1 MVVCSVLC
9 RGQQQWLELV
19 SHRVS
24 ACPSWVC
31 TSSAVMGLFRWVLL
45 SGNVPGELVGMCQ
58 ESLPCSALQAVAGEE
73 PSGCGRTAAPLERG
87 GFQNEGK
94 GLWHVSCWAA
104 MSFVVTSVFFRRLLH
119 LGSLWMLP
127 PGLVFIVSP
136 CPWWSAFL
144 RRWDTTSWRKQW
156 TSLVSIRR
164 GSFRYVTYFLWW
176 LAWLLC
182 CSSSGNVS
190 ETVEALK
197 RHRSCLRKIYS
208 RNN

>member
-45 SGNVPGELVGMCQ
+45 SGNVPGELALLCLAGRGWRGALGVW
-58 ESLPCSALQAVAGEE
+58 EDSSSPRTWRLPKW
-73 PSGCGRTAAPLERG
+73 R
-87 GFQNEGK
+87 EG
-94 GLWHVSCWAA
+94 A
-104 MSFVVTSVFFRRLLH
+104 MVCVMLSSNVNKSFVVTSVFFRRLLH